1 MPEGSVGL
9 ERTQGYKMTYKLR
22 ALTQAIALGLVV
34 GSASFAAQA
43 EITLLKQDPQAGD
56 PLSRLNFTVG
66 GSIRPQFNNMTG
78 DGDKGSYKRNGFDG
92 GTRFRFAAD
101 YYLFDDI
108 SWISYYELGVNIPA
122 LFNWDNHYAD
132 GANNTSRRMLYT
144 GLKSKTW
151 GQLTFGQQNSV
162 YYDVVGAKTDIW
174 DYDMLAQAPGNGING
189 DYDGSYR
196 SRKMLKYKN
205 TFGDADIYAS
215 YLFSDNEYLP
225 GNGLRYKRE
234 GGGSLGVDYHLT
246 PDLTW
251 GTAWNYTR
259 AEMRDPSSN
268 STKDYDQNILG
279 TALSWK
285 PDNWTLTFGG
295 GWYNNFLTTKKA
307 NVNDYFA
314 GDAWGIEYLAG
325 YTVPVGQY
333 AVKSVMPYF
342 MGDRLQYVSGRDYQ
356 RIDNGLG
363 VTVQFDYGFRVDVE
377 HVLTSSTDNLG
388 DMTLVRLRYD
398 F

>member
-1 MPEGSVGL
+1 MI
-9 ERTQGYKMTYKLR
+9 RKLHS
-22 ALTQAIALGLVV
+22 LTQAIGLALVV
-34 GSASFAAQA
+34 GSISFAAQA
-43 EITLLKQDPQAGD
+43 EVTLLKQDPQAGN

-66 GSIRPQFNNMTG
+66 GSIRPQVNIMTG
-78 DGDKGSYKRNGFDG
+78 DGDNGSYKRNGFDG

-122 LFNWDNHYAD
+122 LFNWDNHHAE
-132 GANNTSRRMLYT
+132 GANNTTRRMLYT

-162 YYDVVGAKTDIW
+162 YYDVVGIKTDIW

-196 SRKMLKYKN
+196 SRNMLKYKN
-205 TFGDADIYAS
+205 TFDNADVYVS
-215 YLFSDNEYLP
+215 YLFNDDEYLP
-225 GNGLRYKRE
+225 GKSLRYKRKS
-234 GGGSLGVDYHLT
+234 GGSLGVDYHLT

-251 GTAWNYTR
+251 GTAWNYTN
-259 AEMRDPSSN
+259 AEMRTPSDGSR
-268 STKDYDQNILG
+268 TTYDQNIIG

-285 PDNWTLTFGG
+285 PDNWTLNFSG
-295 GWYNNFLTTKKA
+295 GWYNNFLTTKKQSET
-307 NVNDYFA
+307 NYFA

-325 YTVPVGQY
+325 YTVPIGQY
-333 AVKSVMPYF
+333 ALKSVMPYF
-342 MGDRLQYVSGRDYQ
+342 MGDRLEYVNDRDYQ

-363 VTVQFDYGFRVDVE
+363 VAVQLDYGFRVDVE

-388 DMTLVRLRYD
+388 DMTVIRIRYD

>member
-1 MPEGSVGL
+1 
-9 ERTQGYKMTYKLR
+9 MTYKLR
-22 ALTQAIALGLVV
+22 TLTQAIALGLVV

-132 GANNTSRRMLYT
+132 GANDTSRRMLYT

-151 GQLTFGQQNSV
+151 GQLTFGQQNSI

-205 TFGDADIYAS
+205 SFGDADVYAS
-215 YLFSDNEYLP
+215 YLFSDGEYLP
-225 GNGLRYKRE
+225 GNGLRYKRQ

-259 AEMRDPSSN
+259 AEMRNPSTSGAKN
-268 STKDYDQNILG
+268 YDQNIVG
-279 TALSWK
+279 TAISWK

-342 MGDRLQYVSGRDYQ
+342 MGDRLEYVTGRNYQ

>member
-1 MPEGSVGL
+1 M
-9 ERTQGYKMTYKLR
+9 KLR
-22 ALTQAIALGLVV
+22 RLSQAVTAGLIAGCSV
-34 GSASFAAQA
+34 FAAQG

-56 PLSRLNFTVG
+56 PLSRLTFTVG
-66 GSIRPQFNNMTG
+66 GSIRPQFNMMTG

-92 GTRFRFAAD
+92 GTRFRFATD

-108 SWISYYELGVNIPA
+108 SWINYYELGVNIPA
-122 LFNWDNHYAD
+122 LFSWDNHYAE

-151 GQLTFGQQNSV
+151 GQLTYGKQNSV

-196 SRKMLKYKN
+196 SRSMLKYKN
-205 TFGDADIYAS
+205 TFGDADLYAA
-215 YLFSDNEYLP
+215 YLFNDDEYLP
-225 GNGLRYKRE
+225 GNGLRYKRK

-246 PDLTW
+246 KDLTW
-251 GTAWNYTR
+251 GTAWNYTS
-259 AEMRDPSSN
+259 AEMRNPNNNDN
-268 STKDYDQNILG
+268 KDYNQNIIG

-285 PDNWTLTFGG
+285 PDNWILSFGG
-295 GWYNNFLTTKKA
+295 GWYDNYLTTKKKD
-307 NVNDYFA
+307 VNNYFA
-314 GDAWGIEYLAG
+314 GDAWGIEYFAG
-325 YTVPVGQY
+325 YSFPVGEY
-333 AVKSVMPYF
+333 SVKSIMPYF
-342 MGDRLQYVSGRDYQ
+342 MGDRLQYTTGRDYQ

-363 VTVQFDYGFRVDVE
+363 ISFQFDYGFRTDVE

-388 DMTLVRLRYD
+388 DMTVVRLRYD

>member
-1 MPEGSVGL
+1 
-9 ERTQGYKMTYKLR
+9 MTYKLR
-22 ALTQAIALGLVV
+22 TLTQAIALGLVV
-34 GSASFAAQA
+34 GSASFGAQA

-132 GANNTSRRMLYT
+132 GANDTSRRMLYT

-151 GQLTFGQQNSV
+151 GQLTFGQQNSI

-205 TFGDADIYAS
+205 SFGDADVYAS
-215 YLFSDNEYLP
+215 YLFSDGEYLP
-225 GNGLRYKRE
+225 GNGLRYKRQ

-246 PDLTW
+246 SDLTW

-259 AEMRDPSSN
+259 AEMRNPSTSGSKN
-268 STKDYDQNILG
+268 YDQNIVG
-279 TALSWK
+279 TAISWK

-342 MGDRLQYVSGRDYQ
+342 MGDRLEYVTGRNYQ

>member
-1 MPEGSVGL
+1 MAMNLRVLSQAVGL
-9 ERTQGYKMTYKLR
+9 
-22 ALTQAIALGLVV
+22 ALVV
-34 GSASFAAQA
+34 GSTSFAAQA

-56 PLSRLNFTVG
+56 PLSRLNFTFG

-78 DGDKGSYKRNGFDG
+78 DGDKGSYKRNGYDG

-108 SWISYYELGVNIPA
+108 SWVSYYELGVNIPA
-122 LFNWDNHYAD
+122 LFNWDNHYAE

-144 GLKSKTW
+144 GLKSDTW

-174 DYDMLAQAPGNGING
+174 DYDMLAQASGNGING

-196 SRKMLKYKN
+196 SRKMLKYKKSV
-205 TFGDADIYAS
+205 GDADIYAS

-225 GNGLRYKRE
+225 GNGLRYKRK
-234 GGGSLGVDYHLT
+234 GGGSLGVNYHLT
-246 PDLTW
+246 KDLSW

-259 AEMRDPSSN
+259 AEMRNPSDN
-268 STKDYDQNILG
+268 NNKDYDQNIVG

-285 PDNWTLTFGG
+285 PDNWTLSIGG
-295 GWYNNFLTTKKA
+295 GWYSNFLTTKKVDTA
-307 NVNDYFA
+307 NYFA
-314 GDAWGIEYLAG
+314 GDAWGIEYFAG

-342 MGDRLQYVSGRDYQ
+342 MGDRLEYVSGRDYH

-363 VTVQFDYGFRVDVE
+363 LAFQFDYGFRVDVE

>member
-1 MPEGSVGL
+1 
-9 ERTQGYKMTYKLR
+9 MTTKLR
-22 ALTQAIALGLVV
+22 VLSQAIGLALVV
-34 GSASFAAQA
+34 GSTSFAAQA
-43 EITLLKQDPQAGD
+43 EITLLKQDPQAGN
-56 PLSRLNFTVG
+56 PLSRLNLTVG
-66 GSIRPQFNNMTG
+66 GSIRPQFNSMTG

-92 GTRFRFAAD
+92 GTRFRFASD

-108 SWISYYELGVNIPA
+108 SWINYYELGVNIPA

-132 GANNTSRRMLYT
+132 GANDTSRRMLYT

-205 TFGDADIYAS
+205 SFGDADIYAS

-225 GNGLRYKRE
+225 GNGLRYKRK

-246 PDLTW
+246 KDLSW
-251 GTAWNYTR
+251 GTSWNYTR
-259 AEMRDPSSN
+259 AEMRNPTDGN
-268 STKDYDQNILG
+268 SKEYDQNIVG

-285 PDNWTLTFGG
+285 PDNWTFSVGG
-295 GWYNNFLTTKKA
+295 GWYNNFLTSKQVDVD
-307 NVNDYFA
+307 NYFA
-314 GDAWGIEYLAG
+314 GDAWGVEYLAG

-333 AVKSVMPYF
+333 AVKSLMPYF
-342 MGDRLQYVSGRDYQ
+342 MGDRLEYVSGRDYQ

-363 VTVQFDYGFRVDVE
+363 LTVQFDYGFRVDVE

>member
-1 MPEGSVGL
+1 
-9 ERTQGYKMTYKLR
+9 MTYKLR
-22 ALTQAIALGLVV
+22 TLTQAIALGLVV

-132 GANNTSRRMLYT
+132 GANDTSRRMLYT

-151 GQLTFGQQNSV
+151 GQLTFGQQNSI

-205 TFGDADIYAS
+205 SFGDADVYAS
-215 YLFSDNEYLP
+215 YLFSDGEYLP
-225 GNGLRYKRE
+225 GNGLRYKRQ

-251 GTAWNYTR
+251 GNAWNYTR
-259 AEMRDPSSN
+259 AEMRNPSTSGSKN
-268 STKDYDQNILG
+268 YDQNIVG
-279 TALSWK
+279 TAISWK

-342 MGDRLQYVSGRDYQ
+342 MGDRLEYVTGRNYQ

>member
-1 MPEGSVGL
+1 ML
-9 ERTQGYKMTYKLR
+9 TKMR
-22 ALTQAIALGLVV
+22 VLTQAMGLGLIV
-34 GSASFAAQA
+34 GSASFAANA

-66 GSIRPQFNNMTG
+66 GSIRPQFNNLTG
-78 DGDKGSYKRNGFDG
+78 NDGSNAYRRNGFDG
-92 GTRFRFAAD
+92 GSRFRFAAD

-122 LFNWDNHYAD
+122 VFDWDNHYAP
-132 GANNTSRRMLYT
+132 GAHNTSRRMLYT

-151 GQLTFGQQNSV
+151 GTLTFGQQNSV

-205 TFGDADIYAS
+205 TFGDADVYAS
-215 YLFSDNEYLP
+215 YLFADNDYLVN
-225 GNGLRYKRE
+225 GNSLGYKRQ
-234 GGGSLGVDYHLT
+234 GGGSLGVDYHIAK
-246 PDLTW
+246 DLTW

-259 AEMRDPSSN
+259 ADMRNRNNGDDKS
-268 STKDYDQNILG
+268 YDQNIFG
-279 TALSWK
+279 TALSWT
-285 PDNWTLTFGG
+285 PDNWTFTVGG
-295 GWYNNFLTTKKA
+295 GWYDNFLTTKKA
-307 NVNDYFA
+307 DVHNYFA
-314 GDAWGIEYLAG
+314 GDAWGVEYLAG

-333 AVKSVMPYF
+333 GLKSVMPYF

-363 VTVQFDYGFRVDVE
+363 VTFKLDYGFRVDYE
-377 HVLTSSTDNLG
+377 HVFTSSTDNLG
-388 DMTLVRLRYD
+388 DMNLVRLRYD

>member
-1 MPEGSVGL
+1 ML
-9 ERTQGYKMTYKLR
+9 TKMR
-22 ALTQAIALGLVV
+22 VLTQAIGLGLIV
-34 GSASFAAQA
+34 GSASFAANA
-43 EITLLKQDPQAGD
+43 EITLLKQDPRAGD

-66 GSIRPQFNNMTG
+66 GSIRPQFNNLTG
-78 DGDKGSYKRNGFDG
+78 NDGSNAYRRNGFDG
-92 GTRFRFAAD
+92 GSRFRFAAD

-122 LFNWDNHYAD
+122 VFDWDNHYAP
-132 GANNTSRRMLYT
+132 GAHNTTRRMLYT

-151 GQLTFGQQNSV
+151 GTLTYGQQNSV

-205 TFGDADIYAS
+205 TFGDADVYAS
-215 YLFSDNEYLP
+215 YLFADNDYLVN
-225 GNGLRYKRE
+225 GNSLGYKRQ
-234 GGGSLGVDYHLT
+234 GGGSLGVDYHIAK
-246 PDLTW
+246 DLTW

-259 AEMRDPSSN
+259 ADMRNRNNGDDKS
-268 STKDYDQNILG
+268 YDQNIFG
-279 TALSWK
+279 TALSWT
-285 PDNWTLTFGG
+285 PDNWTFTVGG
-295 GWYNNFLTTKKA
+295 GWYDNFLTTKKA
-307 NVNDYFA
+307 DVHNYFA
-314 GDAWGIEYLAG
+314 GDAWGVEYLAG

-333 AVKSVMPYF
+333 GLKSVMPYF

-363 VTVQFDYGFRVDVE
+363 VTFKLDYGFRVDYE
-377 HVLTSSTDNLG
+377 HVFTSSTDNLG
-388 DMTLVRLRYD
+388 DMNLVRLRYD

>member
-1 MPEGSVGL
+1 ML
-9 ERTQGYKMTYKLR
+9 TKMR
-22 ALTQAIALGLVV
+22 VLTQAIGLGLIV
-34 GSASFAAQA
+34 GSASFAANA

-66 GSIRPQFNNMTG
+66 GSIRPQFNNLTG
-78 DGDKGSYKRNGFDG
+78 NDGSNAYRRNGFDG
-92 GTRFRFAAD
+92 GSRFRFAAD

-122 LFNWDNHYAD
+122 VFDWDNHYAP
-132 GANNTSRRMLYT
+132 GAHNTSRRMLYT
-144 GLKSKTW
+144 GLKSKSW
-151 GQLTFGQQNSV
+151 GTLTFGQQNSV

-205 TFGDADIYAS
+205 TFGDADVYAS
-215 YLFSDNEYLP
+215 YLFADNDYLVN
-225 GNGLRYKRE
+225 GNSLGYKRQ
-234 GGGSLGVDYHLT
+234 GGGSLGVDYHIAK
-246 PDLTW
+246 DLTW

-259 AEMRDPSSN
+259 ADMRNRNNGDDKS
-268 STKDYDQNILG
+268 YDQNIFG
-279 TALSWK
+279 TALSWT
-285 PDNWTLTFGG
+285 PDNWTFTVGG
-295 GWYNNFLTTKKA
+295 GWYDNFLTTKKA
-307 NVNDYFA
+307 DVHNYFA
-314 GDAWGIEYLAG
+314 GD
-325 YTVPVGQY
+325 TVPVGQY
-333 AVKSVMPYF
+333 GLKSVMPYF

-363 VTVQFDYGFRVDVE
+363 VTFKLDYGFRVDYE
-377 HVLTSSTDNLG
+377 HVFTSSTDNLG
-388 DMTLVRLRYD
+388 DMNLVRLRYD